1 MEGRMPSRK
10 TRSTTGRNGVASST
24 VTALETVNGAKMLE
38 RVASG
43 MTVTE
48 AATSLGLSRQQG
60 SKIWIAELRRVT
72 EANNGLRQE
81 LLAQELET
89 CRLLIRAHI
98 PRALRGDTGS
108 AKVVIAVLDR
118 RSKYMGFDAEIKVAI
133 SNDRISEAVEEIV
146 ALLDSINGDDL
157 PTILEA
163 ETGLG

>member
-1 MEGRMPSRK
+1 MPARVRK
-10 TRSTTGRNGVASST
+10 TKSTTGRNGVSSST

-48 AATSLGLSRQQG
+48 AAESLGLTRQSG
-60 SKIWIAELRRVT
+60 SKIWIAELQRVT

-89 CRLLIRAHI
+89 CRLLLRAHMG
-98 PRALRGDTGS
+98 RALRGDTGS
-108 AKVVIAVLDR
+108 AKIVLAVLDR
-118 RSKYMGFDAEIKVAI
+118 RSKYMGFDAAIKVEI
-133 SNDRISEAVEEIV
+133 SNDRVNEAVEEIV
-146 ALLDSINGDDL
+146 ALLDAASSDDL

-163 ETGLG
+163 ETGSG